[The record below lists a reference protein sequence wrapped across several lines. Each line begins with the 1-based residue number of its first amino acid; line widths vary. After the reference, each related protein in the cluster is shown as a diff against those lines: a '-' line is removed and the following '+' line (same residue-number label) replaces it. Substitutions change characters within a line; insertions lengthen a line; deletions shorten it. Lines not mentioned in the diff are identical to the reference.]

1 MYISICNNIFFSS
14 VSDECCATEFWIVYW
29 AVNSSQHSVHT
40 NTPAHRESQWNE
52 SSCISTELVIWHY
65 KPLWIIQPQREA
77 IDERRAGGGGD
88 FKGEEAL
95 GKEEEKHRGGIV
107 TIKPAESIVRE
118 KLCVCVCFW
127 WYKSAFVLPCADAC
141 APTQSSRARLCCLPL
156 CHLPWGIIL
165 KLKQSITA
173 GDAHDRWAQHV
184 QNEFKHPSRLPSWTL
199 QVGTDLSAA
208 VGFTMHLTSWLNPP
222 YIQYSLEFK

>member
-1 MYISICNNIFFSS
+1 MLCYWILNCLLSCEFFSAFCPHKHTS
-14 VSDECCATEFWIVYW
+14 TQRIPVKWILLYQHRTGHL
-29 AVNSSQHSVHT
+29 ALQTPMNNS
-40 NTPAHRESQWNE
+40 
-52 SSCISTELVIWHY
+52 
-65 KPLWIIQPQREA
+65 QREA

-199 QVGTDLSAA
+199 QVGTDLSEA

>member
-118 KLCVCVCFW
+118 KLCVCV
-127 WYKSAFVLPCADAC
+127 SGDTR
-141 APTQSSRARLCCLPL
+141 APLCCPVQMPV
-156 CHLPWGIIL
+156 H
-165 KLKQSITA
+165 
-173 GDAHDRWAQHV
+173 QHRAAV
-184 QNEFKHPSRLPSWTL
+184 P
-199 QVGTDLSAA
+199 DSAA
-208 VGFTMHLTSWLNPP
+208 SPSVICPEES
-222 YIQYSLEFK
+222 S